1 LGDWFSSRNYLL
13 TSKASPNDDRIIVIV
28 VVIISEVMLVL
39 HGAGIIA

>member
-13 TSKASPNDDRIIVIV
+13 TSKASPNDDGIIVIV